1 MTAARNPRGSQSFDG
16 PDDDTVSHLDKARD
30 NLGEARDAIQDG
42 AAEAMD
48 AGLAAAREAK
58 AEIDEKLHG
67 LLDQGKAMLGQAE
80 DLIRS
85 KPLASFGVAFAA
97 GYLVAALTRRK

>member
-1 MTAARNPRGSQSFDG
+1 MNRSKNDDG
-16 PDDDTVSHLDKARD
+16 TELESASHLDSAKE
-30 NLGEARDAIQDG
+30 NLGDAREALKSGVSDAL
-42 AAEAMD
+42 D
-48 AGLAAAREAK
+48 ASAAAAREAK
-58 AEIDEKLHG
+58 AELDEKLQG

>member
-1 MTAARNPRGSQSFDG
+1 MNRPKTDDALPAAATA
-16 PDDDTVSHLDKARD
+16 THLDAAKE
-30 NLGEARDAIQDG
+30 NLGEARDALKTG
-42 AAEAMD
+42 VHEALD
-48 AGLAAAREAK
+48 AGAAAAREAK
-58 AEIDEKLHG
+58 AELDEKLQG
-67 LLDQGKAMLGQAE
+67 LLDQGKGMLTQAE

>member
-1 MTAARNPRGSQSFDG
+1 MNDS
-16 PDDDTVSHLDKARD
+16 SHDKASHMD
-30 NLGEARDAIQDG
+30 QAKENLGEARDALKSG
-42 AAEAMD
+42 VAEAVD
-48 AGLAAAREAK
+48 ASAAAAREAK
-58 AEIDEKLHG
+58 AELDERLEG
-67 LLDQGKAMLGQAE
+67 LLEQGKGLMTQAE

>member
-1 MTAARNPRGSQSFDG
+1 MNRPKVEQ
-16 PDDDTVSHLDKARD
+16 PIEDTSHLAAAKE
-30 NLGEARDAIQDG
+30 NLGEAR
-42 AAEAMD
+42 EALKSGVNEALE
-48 AGLAAAREAK
+48 AGGAAAREAK
-58 AEIDEKLHG
+58 AELDEKLQG
-67 LLDQGKAMLGQAE
+67 LLDQGKGMLAQAE

>member
-1 MTAARNPRGSQSFDG
+1 MNRPKSQIDATDAEFEVAA
-16 PDDDTVSHLDKARD
+16 SHLDATKE
-30 NLGEARDAIQDG
+30 NLGEARDALKSSIT
-42 AAEAMD
+42 D
-48 AGLAAAREAK
+48 ALSATAAAANEAK
-58 AEIDEKLHG
+58 AEIEDKIQG
-67 LLDQGKAMLGQAE
+67 LLDQGKGMLVQAE

>member
-1 MTAARNPRGSQSFDG
+1 MNRPKTDPQLE
-16 PDDDTVSHLDKARD
+16 DTSHLEAAKES
-30 NLGEARDAIQDG
+30 LGDARDALKSGVSD
-42 AAEAMD
+42 ALD
-48 AGLAAAREAK
+48 AGGAAAREAK
-58 AEIDEKLHG
+58 AELDEKLQG
-67 LLDQGKAMLGQAE
+67 LLDQGKGMLTQAE

>member
-1 MTAARNPRGSQSFDG
+1 MTRPMHEPTPPLDAV
-16 PDDDTVSHLDKARD
+16 PDQTHLESAKES
-30 NLGEARDAIQDG
+30 LGDARDALKSG
-42 AAEAMD
+42 VTD
-48 AGLAAAREAK
+48 ALDASAIAAREAK
-58 AEIDEKLHG
+58 AELDEKLQG
-67 LLDQGKAMLGQAE
+67 LLDQGKGMLTQAE

>member
-1 MTAARNPRGSQSFDG
+1 MNRPNTNDASPAGASPR
-16 PDDDTVSHLDKARD
+16 HLDAAKE
-30 NLGEARDAIQDG
+30 NLGEARDALKTGVSD
-42 AAEAMD
+42 AMD
-48 AGLAAAREAK
+48 ATAAAASEAK
-58 AEIDEKLHG
+58 AEIEDKLQG
-67 LLDQGKAMLGQAE
+67 LLDQGQGMLTQAE

>member
-1 MTAARNPRGSQSFDG
+1 MNRPRNPIEAADAEFE
-16 PDDDTVSHLDKARD
+16 VAASHLDAAKE
-30 NLGEARDAIQDG
+30 NLGDARDALKSGVTD
-42 AAEAMD
+42 ALD
-48 AGLAAAREAK
+48 AGASAAREAK
-58 AEIDEKLHG
+58 AELDEKLQG
-67 LLDQGKAMLGQAE
+67 LLDQGKGMLTQAE

>member
-1 MTAARNPRGSQSFDG
+1 MNRPKSEQD
-16 PDDDTVSHLDKARD
+16 SHLDAAKN
-30 NLGEARDAIQDG
+30 NLGDARDALASG
-42 AAEAMD
+42 VTEAMD
-48 AGLAAAREAK
+48 AGAAAAQEAK
-58 AEIDEKLHG
+58 AELDEKLQG